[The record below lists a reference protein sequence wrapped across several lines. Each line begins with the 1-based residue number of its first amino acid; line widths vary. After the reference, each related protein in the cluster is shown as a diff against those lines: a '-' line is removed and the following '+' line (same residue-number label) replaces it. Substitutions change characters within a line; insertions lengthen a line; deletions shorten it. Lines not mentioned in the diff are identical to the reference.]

1 MDQRFTNLN
10 LIHLGQFRGGQKK
23 KEKYMN
29 IFSLKKT
36 TMSIKD
42 NKLTENKK
50 FLYFFIFSMGTM
62 APAFLK
68 GNETEIAYDIAYYL
82 IALTGLMFCFFSNK
96 NNDNNNFIER
106 FVILSIPSYI
116 SSLFY
121 FVFLSCIIFG
131 GFLLFDIKVD
141 NINYF
146 LPYLN
151 ALPHLVCVFIY
162 IRIYCALKSI

>member
-1 MDQRFTNLN
+1 MT
-10 LIHLGQFRGGQKK
+10 
-23 KEKYMN
+23 
-29 IFSLKKT
+29 IFNLKKT
-36 TMSIKD
+36 IISIQD

-50 FLYFFIFSMGTM
+50 FLYFFIFSLGTI

-82 IALTGLMFCFFSNK
+82 IALTGLIFCFFSNK
-96 NNDNNNFIER
+96 NNDNDNFIER
-106 FVILSIPSYI
+106 FVILSIPAYI

-121 FVFLSCIIFG
+121 FVFFSCIIFG
-131 GFLLFDIKVD
+131 GVLLFDVKVD

-162 IRIYCALKSI
+162 IRLYCAFQSI